1 MWVEDGEEF
10 GLEGSLFTV
19 EREICEEGSVIIGS
33 GSRRLLGTSCEGKA
47 GRWAGEGS
55 PVLCKGRSGDGQ
67 GHSIIGEW
75 SGKAEE
81 EVAHIFFFLSLLL
94 LSSKR
99 TWLF

>member
-1 MWVEDGEEF
+1 MAQDPEDSWG
-10 GLEGSLFTV
+10 
-19 EREICEEGSVIIGS
+19 
-33 GSRRLLGTSCEGKA
+33 RL
-47 GRWAGEGS
+47 
-55 PVLCKGRSGDGQ
+55 VKGRLGNWQ
-67 GHSIIGEW
+67 GRVLQSSAKGGRGMGRGTAVGEW